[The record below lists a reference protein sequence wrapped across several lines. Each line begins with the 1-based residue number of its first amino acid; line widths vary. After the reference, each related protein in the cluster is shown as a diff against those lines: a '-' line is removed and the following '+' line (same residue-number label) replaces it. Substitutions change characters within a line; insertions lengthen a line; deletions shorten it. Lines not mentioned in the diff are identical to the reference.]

1 MPLTRSQKDEQIAT
15 LSEKCER
22 TGAVYLADLSGMTV
36 EKVTSFRTA
45 CRESQV
51 TVRVYKNNVLAL
63 AAKDTEFEP
72 ITPFLSGPTAL
83 LMCDEDTVAPARV
96 LEKFIKANK
105 LPKVKAACLEGA
117 VYDKTG
123 VKQLSMLPT
132 RDELIGQLARVLNGP
147 LTNLVGVL
155 SANPRS
161 LARVLS
167 EVSKQK
173 GA

>member
-1 MPLTRSQKDEQIAT
+1 MPLTRAQKDDQIAH
-15 LSEKCER
+15 LSERFEN
-22 TGAVYLADLSGMTV
+22 GGGVYLADLSGMTV
-36 EKVTSFRTA
+36 EKVTNFRLA
-45 CRESQV
+45 CRESDV
-51 TVRVYKNNVLAL
+51 SIRVFKNNVLKR

-72 ITPFLSGPTAL
+72 ITPFLEGPTAL
-83 LMCDEDTVAPARV
+83 LMCDDDAVAPARV

-105 LPKVKAACLEGA
+105 MPKVKVACLEGTI
-117 VYDKTG
+117 YDDNG

-132 RDELIGQLARVLNGP
+132 RDELIAQLARALNGP